1 MFITI
6 DVGIKATFVFTIAL
20 AYWRLKRLLGN
31 KPEYKFNPVM
41 ILLLMISFGFYTV
54 GNLNPSSYLLTIAE
68 IISLLTFELILLVNS
83 TAYLRAKD
91 ATKQSTRTTSIDQSQ
106 RSFRGGGPSGSQLD
120 SSEFNDASSQF
131 TEMVSI

>member
-31 KPEYKFNPVM
+31 KQEYKFNPVM
-41 ILLLMISFGFYTV
+41 ILLLAISFGFYTV

-68 IISLLTFELILLVNS
+68 IISLLTFELILLFNAK
-83 TAYLRAKD
+83 AYLRAKD
-91 ATKQSTRTTSIDQSQ
+91 ATKQS
-106 RSFRGGGPSGSQLD
+106 
-120 SSEFNDASSQF
+120 
-131 TEMVSI
+131 